1 MKIKCQCGQKI
12 ELNEEAR
19 GQEFLCPTCG
29 EVISVP
35 TNQAKDWIENSPHRP
50 WCEQSGDN
58 IYSSGGE
65 CNCGRDAA
73 LKSIVIEPTLDQ
85 LINIAAQTLPPQW
98 EINIEVQNGYGEVIL
113 IRDDGYT
120 FHMHE
125 DETTLAQQ
133 FVNALQ
139 MIKDADAKDKAI

>member
-1 MKIKCQCGQKI
+1 MYHCVFSGSATYWVNLENKG
-12 ELNEEAR
+12 
-19 GQEFLCPTCG
+19 
-29 EVISVP
+29 SD
-35 TNQAKDWIENSPHRP
+35 KDWILDQN
-50 WCEQSGDN
+50 QNGDN